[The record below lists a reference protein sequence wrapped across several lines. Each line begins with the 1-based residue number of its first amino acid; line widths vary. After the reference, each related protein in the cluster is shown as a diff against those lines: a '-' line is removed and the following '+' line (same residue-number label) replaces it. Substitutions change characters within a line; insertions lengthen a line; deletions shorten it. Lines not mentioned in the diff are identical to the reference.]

1 MAKEES
7 VMCATQVFKSFV
19 KTVSV
24 SSTKGVK
31 KTNAPQVYL
40 KVGHG
45 IEGDAHAGPWH
56 RQVSLLAMESISKI
70 RAKGLDVNPGDFAEN
85 ITTEGIALHTL
96 PVGARLQLGDA
107 IQVEVTQIG
116 KECHN
121 RCAIFQAVG
130 DCVMPREGIFV
141 RVLHGG
147 LVRPGDSITV
157 LDSDDHLVDLDA
169 QTGT

>member
-1 MAKEES
+1 
-7 VMCATQVFKSFV
+7 MCATTALNSYV

-24 SSTKGVK
+24 SRTKGVK
-31 KTNAPQVYL
+31 KTNAPQVIL
-40 KVGHG
+40 KIDHG
-45 IEGDAHAGPWH
+45 VEGDAHAGPWH

-85 ITTEGIALHTL
+85 ITTEGIELHTL
-96 PVGARLQLGDA
+96 PVGTLLQLGDA
-107 IQVEVTQIG
+107 IEVEVTQIG

-121 RCAIFQAVG
+121 RCAIFHAVG

-141 RVLHGG
+141 RVLKGG

-157 LDSDDHLVDLDA
+157 LDSDDHLASLDA
-169 QTGT
+169 RTGTWP

>member
-1 MAKEES
+1 MVAS
-7 VMCATQVFKSFV
+7 QVVKRFV

-24 SSTKGVK
+24 SRTKGVK

-56 RQVSLLAMESISKI
+56 RQVSLLAMESIAKI
-70 RAKGLDVNPGDFAEN
+70 RAKGLDVHPGDFAEN
-85 ITTEGIALHTL
+85 ITTHGIELHTL
-96 PVGARLQLGDA
+96 PVGTRLQLGA
-107 IQVEVTQIG
+107 KAQVEVTQIG

-121 RCAIFQAVG
+121 RCAIFHTVG

-141 RVLHGG
+141 RVLQEGV
-147 LVRPGDSITV
+147 VRPGDAIVAFHGHTRPAETAVSAERTPCN
-157 LDSDDHLVDLDA
+157 
-169 QTGT
+169 

>member
-1 MAKEES
+1 
-7 VMCATQVFKSFV
+7 MCATTALNSYV

-24 SSTKGVK
+24 SRTKGVK
-31 KTNAPQVYL
+31 KTNAPQVFL
-40 KVGHG
+40 KVDHG
-45 IEGDAHAGPWH
+45 VEGDAHAGPWH

-85 ITTEGIALHTL
+85 ITTEGIELHTL
-96 PVGARLQLGDA
+96 PVGTLLQLGDA

-121 RCAIFQAVG
+121 RCAIFHAVG

-141 RVLHGG
+141 RVLKGG
-147 LVRPGDSITV
+147 VVRPGDSVTV
-157 LDSDDHLVDLDA
+157 LDNDNHLVDLDA
-169 QTGT
+169 RTGTWP